1 MLANIPVDEAY
12 LEKRVGEFRAKQGR
26 VSRDTSYDEGFIST
40 LIDSRRARAREIT
53 RLLDYWLC
61 IHGLTFGAFRAGQA
75 CEEPLE
81 EGTCDVGKEHADG
94 MAADRLAERKALAK
108 QAGKCS
114 CFVVVVREQGEMCE
128 HELAA
133 QELEGAADLTPPMEE
148 G

>member
-1 MLANIPVDEAY
+1 MVDEAA
-12 LEKRVGEFRAKQGR
+12 LTRRIGEFQSKRES
-26 VSRDTSYDEGFIST
+26 VLRDTTYDTGLIST
-40 LIDSRRARAREIT
+40 LIDSRRLLQQEYE

-81 EGTCDVGKEHADG
+81 EGTCDVGKEHAEG
-94 MAADRLAERKALAK
+94 MAADKLAGQTALAK
-108 QAGKCS
+108 QVGECS
-114 CFVVVVREQGEMCE
+114 CFVIVPREQGEMCE

>member
-12 LEKRVGEFRAKQGR
+12 LEKQIGRFRDQQGQPG
-26 VSRDTSYDEGFIST
+26 RDKDYDEGLIST
-40 LIDSRRARAREIT
+40 LADSRRFKQREIT
-53 RLLDYWLC
+53 RMLDYWLC

-75 CEEPLE
+75 CEEPVE

-94 MAADRLAERKALAK
+94 MAADRRRERAALAK

-114 CFVVVVREQGEMCE
+114 CFVVVVREKGEMCD

-133 QELEGAADLTPPMEE
+133 QELEGAADLTQH
-148 G
+148 GQGG